1 MIIRYGLIKKS
12 KWVQNK
18 TKKGLVLTD
27 STAVEKKFS
36 LLLPLQPY
44 E

>member
-18 TKKGLVLTD
+18 TKKGLGLNGFE
-27 STAVEKKFS
+27 SRGKEI
-36 LLLPLQPY
+36 
-44 E
+44 